1 MGLLIH
7 HPRHHF
13 RTAVMATADLE
24 AMLMIAE
31 RGLDFAGAIDAE
43 PESYPCE
50 WCGHDHARLH
60 RGATLCA
67 GCIAELDARGSEP
80 RLMRTDADIDALCD
94 VGAIPDDDHED
105 EADRWEGDE

>member
-7 HPRHHF
+7 SHRHHF

-24 AMLMIAE
+24 AMLMLVE
-31 RGLDFAGAIDAE
+31 RGIDFAGPLEAE
-43 PESYPCE
+43 DYPCE
-50 WCGHDHARLH
+50 WCGSDHARSH
-60 RGATLCA
+60 RGTLLCA

-94 VGAIPDDDHED
+94 VGTIPDDDHED
-105 EADRWEGDE
+105 EADRWEGDDDE